1 MKNSRIIGYLFV
13 VIISVG
19 VLYSA
24 LYVLSAIYHNS
35 IVLSYHLVFYG
46 LLLAVG
52 GVLITNLIASIIE
65 NKAKQLVGE
74 STAGILNFFVKT
86 VGYITTAIL
95 FFAFVRI
102 NIESALVAGGFAGI
116 VIGLASQ
123 DVLGN
128 IFGGIAIVGS
138 RPFKIGD
145 RITVSTWQYGVLAPA
160 YPPKFYSNDFLIPG
174 YTGKV
179 TGISLMYT
187 TIVTD
192 ENIPLK
198 IPNSVLIQSSIFIHS
213 TSESRIV
220 RSKIEVSKDIDP
232 DDIIPLISKRVSE
245 FPSLIGKIDVHI
257 YETTFTSYVLVIQ
270 GMFMSQFEEPVRSEV
285 LKVSMKLIKE
295 KMDQIKNSK

>member
-1 MKNSRIIGYLFV
+1 MKNSRIVGLLFV
-13 VIISVG
+13 VMVSVG
-19 VLYSA
+19 ILYSA
-24 LYVLSAIYHNS
+24 LYILSTIYHNS
-35 IVLSYHLVFYG
+35 IVISYHLVFYG
-46 LLLAVG
+46 LLLAIG
-52 GVLITNLIASIIE
+52 GVLITNLIASLVG
-65 NKAKQLVGE
+65 NKAKHLAGE
-74 STAGILNFFVKT
+74 STAGILNFFIKT
-86 VGYITTAIL
+86 VGYITVAIL

-145 RITVSTWQYGVLAPA
+145 RITLSTWQYGIVAPS

-187 TIVTD
+187 TIITD
-192 ENIPLK
+192 DNIPLK

-213 TSESRIV
+213 SSESRVV
-220 RSKIEVSKDIDP
+220 RTKIEVSKEIDP
-232 DDIIPLISKRVSE
+232 DDIIPLISKRIGE
-245 FPSLIGKIDVHI
+245 IPSIIGTADVRI

-270 GMFMSQFEEPVRSEV
+270 GMFRSQLEEPIRSEV
-285 LKVSMKLIKE
+285 LKESMKLIKG
-295 KMDQIKNSK
+295 KMDQIKNIK

>member
-1 MKNSRIIGYLFV
+1 MKNSRIVGLLFV
-13 VIISVG
+13 VMVSVG
-19 VLYSA
+19 ILYSA
-24 LYVLSAIYHNS
+24 LYILSTVYHNS
-35 IVLSYHLVFYG
+35 IIISYHLVFYG

-52 GVLITNLIASIIE
+52 GVLITNLIASLVE

-74 STAGILNFFVKT
+74 ATAGILNFFIKT
-86 VGYITTAIL
+86 VGYITVAIL

-138 RPFKIGD
+138 RPFKVGD
-145 RITVSTWQYGVLAPA
+145 RITLSTWQYGIVAPS

-187 TIVTD
+187 TLMTD
-192 ENIPLK
+192 DNIPLK

-213 TSESRIV
+213 SSDSRIV
-220 RSKIEVSKDIDP
+220 RTKIEISKEIDP
-232 DDIIPLISKRVSE
+232 DDIIPLISKKVSE
-245 FPSLIGKIDVHI
+245 LPSIIGRADVRI

-270 GMFMSQFEEPVRSEV
+270 GMFKSQFEEPVRSEV
-285 LKVSMKLIKE
+285 LKESMKMIKE
-295 KMDQIKNSK
+295 KMNQIRNTK

>member
-1 MKNSRIIGYLFV
+1 MKNSRIVGLLFV
-13 VIISVG
+13 VMVSVG
-19 VLYSA
+19 ILYSA
-24 LYVLSAIYHNS
+24 LYILSTVYHNS
-35 IVLSYHLVFYG
+35 IIISYHLVFYG

-52 GVLITNLIASIIE
+52 GVLITNLIASLVE
-65 NKAKQLVGE
+65 NKAKQLIGE
-74 STAGILNFFVKT
+74 ATAGILNFFIKT
-86 VGYITTAIL
+86 VGYITVAIL

-138 RPFKIGD
+138 RPFKVGD
-145 RITVSTWQYGVLAPA
+145 RITLSTWQYGIVAPS

-187 TIVTD
+187 TIMTD
-192 ENIPLK
+192 DNIPLK
-198 IPNSVLIQSSIFIHS
+198 IPNSILIQSSIFIHS
-213 TSESRIV
+213 SIDSRIV
-220 RSKIEVSKDIDP
+220 RTKIEVSKEIGP
-232 DDIIPLISKRVSE
+232 DDIIPLISKKVSE
-245 FPSLIGKIDVHI
+245 FPSIIGRADVRI

-270 GMFMSQFEEPVRSEV
+270 GMFKSQFEEPVRSEV
-285 LKVSMKLIKE
+285 LKESMKMIKE
-295 KMDQIKNSK
+295 KMDQIKNKK

>member
-1 MKNSRIIGYLFV
+1 MKNSRIVGLLFV
-13 VIISVG
+13 VMVSVG
-19 VLYSA
+19 ILYSA
-24 LYVLSAIYHNS
+24 LYILSTVYHNS
-35 IVLSYHLVFYG
+35 IIISYHLVFYG

-52 GVLITNLIASIIE
+52 GVLITNLIASLVE
-65 NKAKQLVGE
+65 NKAKQLIGE
-74 STAGILNFFVKT
+74 ATAGILNFFIKT
-86 VGYITTAIL
+86 VGYITVAIL

-138 RPFKIGD
+138 RPFKVGD
-145 RITVSTWQYGVLAPA
+145 RITLSTWQYGIVAPS

-187 TIVTD
+187 TIMTD
-192 ENIPLK
+192 DNIPLK

-213 TSESRIV
+213 SIDSRIV
-220 RSKIEVSKDIDP
+220 RTKIEVSKEIDP
-232 DDIIPLISKRVSE
+232 DDIIPLISKKVSE
-245 FPSLIGKIDVHI
+245 FPSIIGRADVRI

-270 GMFMSQFEEPVRSEV
+270 GMFKSQFEEPVRSEV
-285 LKVSMKLIKE
+285 LKESMKMIKE
-295 KMDQIKNSK
+295 KMDQIKNKK